1 MISIAYDIVS
11 AYGLQL
17 AIWFGWPGVMAG
29 GLFGTAMFPGW
40 RVFATVAGAFAGA
53 LLWMA
58 CWLAVAVGLRMMGVA
73 TT

>member
-1 MISIAYDIVS
+1 VIAIAYDIVS

-40 RVFATVAGAFAGA
+40 RISAAFGGALAGA

-58 CWLAVAVGLRMMGVA
+58 CWVAAALGLRMMGVGTA
-73 TT
+73 